1 MNSLQDLVSQ
11 LIDSGVELGKNILAA
26 IAIYIIGRWLI
37 KLVKKLVN
45 KIMQRNKWE
54 ASIRSFVTSFINI
67 TLTVLLVIAVVGA
80 LGVETASFAALLA
93 SVGVAIGMA
102 LSGQLQNFAG
112 GIIILFV
119 KPYRLGDFIETQGLS
134 GTVESI
140 QMFQTVLTTTDNKTI
155 FIPNGSL
162 SNGTIINYSKQE
174 LRRVDWTVSIEYG
187 EDFEK
192 AKSVIGGILDADSRV
207 MKDKT
212 ITIELGALADS
223 SINLTVRAWVKGT
236 DYWSVFFD
244 FNKTVY
250 SRFNE
255 EKIGFP
261 FPQITVHQA

>member
-1 MNSLQDLVSQ
+1 M
-11 LIDSGVELGKNILAA
+11 
-26 IAIYIIGRWLI
+26 
-37 KLVKKLVN
+37 
-45 KIMQRNKWE
+45 
-54 ASIRSFVTSFINI
+54 
-67 TLTVLLVIAVVGA
+67 
-80 LGVETASFAALLA
+80 
-93 SVGVAIGMA
+93 
-102 LSGQLQNFAG
+102 
-112 GIIILFV
+112 
-119 KPYRLGDFIETQGLS
+119 
-134 GTVESI
+134 
-140 QMFQTVLTTTDNKTI
+140 
-155 FIPNGSL
+155 

-192 AKSVIGGILDADSRV
+192 AKSVIAGILDADSRV